1 MGGGV
6 GVSMHGSHVVASE
19 KTMFAMPETAIGL
32 FPDVGGGY
40 FLSRM
45 QGNLGKYLATTGD
58 TMDYKSTLFSGIL
71 FLSLSKISHS
81 C

>member
-32 FPDVGGGY
+32 SQTLEEGGC
-40 FLSRM
+40 LDS
-45 QGNLGKYLATTGD
+45 
-58 TMDYKSTLFSGIL
+58 
-71 FLSLSKISHS
+71 
-81 C
+81 

>member
-32 FPDVGGGY
+32 FPDVGEGGC
-40 FLSRM
+40 LVS
-45 QGNLGKYLATTGD
+45 
-58 TMDYKSTLFSGIL
+58 
-71 FLSLSKISHS
+71 
-81 C
+81 